1 AIIKSTFK
9 TGDPIEFVGPG
20 KEGPEMVQIYGKI
33 VDYEPEKVFSYTDH
47 PGPSYSP
54 NHDEIEY
61 RVTYRLEVAGKC
73 TKLTL
78 DVDQWTP
85 NRSHDQ
91 DYFWWIILSNLK
103 TLVETGKTLELQ

>member
-1 AIIKSTFK
+1 MNTDNLNFVYYIAGTPKQVWKTLTAPEETRKILYGAIIKSTFK

-61 RVTYRLEVAGKC
+61 RVTY
-73 TKLTL
+73 
-78 DVDQWTP
+78 
-85 NRSHDQ
+85 
-91 DYFWWIILSNLK
+91 
-103 TLVETGKTLELQ
+103 